1 MKLTKTKRMVYDA
14 LFSGIALTI
23 FMVEAQLPP
32 PVPIPGVKLGLANIV
47 TLFAVYALQ
56 PADAA
61 AILLVRI
68 LLGGIL
74 SGRLISLL
82 YSFVGGVFCLGTML
96 LLKKLLRK
104 QIWLCSI
111 GGAMAHNVGQI
122 LVAVILTRTLYVAVY
137 LPVLIA
143 AGSIAGLFTG
153 LCVQMA
159 MRLLKR
165 VLKQGT

>member
-1 MKLTKTKRMVYDA
+1 MEQTKTKRMVYDA
-14 LFSGIALTI
+14 LLAGIALTI

-32 PVPIPGVKLGLANIV
+32 PVPIAGVKLGLANIV

-68 LLGGIL
+68 LMGGIF

-82 YSFVGGVFCLGTML
+82 YSFVGGALCLVTML
-96 LLKKLLRK
+96 LLKKLLKK
-104 QIWLCSI
+104 QIWFCSI
-111 GGAMAHNVGQI
+111 AGAMAHNAGQI
-122 LVAVILTRTLYVAVY
+122 LVAVILTRTWYVAVY

-153 LCVQMA
+153 LCVQMV
-159 MRLLKR
+159 MKIWGRIR
-165 VLKQGT
+165 E

>member
-1 MKLTKTKRMVYDA
+1 MKQTKTKRMVYDA
-14 LFSGIALTI
+14 LLAGIALTI
-23 FMVEAQLPP
+23 FMVEAQLPSL
-32 PVPIPGVKLGLANIV
+32 VPIPGVKLGMANIV

-68 LLGGIL
+68 LLGGIF

-82 YSFVGGVFCLGTML
+82 YSFVGGAFCLVITL
-96 LLKKLLRK
+96 LLRKLLRK
-104 QIWLCSI
+104 QIWLCSVA
-111 GGAMAHNVGQI
+111 GAMAHNVGQI

-137 LPVLIA
+137 LPVLMV

-153 LCVQMA
+153 LCVQMT
-159 MRLLKR
+159 MKIWGKIRN
-165 VLKQGT
+165 